1 MKECYFSVIA
11 SFDLQ
16 FSKSNFPSWVFFR
29 FLNSTN
35 FAKSRKAS
43 LRRTFEPVE
52 MFWLPQDKDIDAQIS
67 ETLIRGR
74 M

>member
-16 FSKSNFPSWVFFR
+16 FSKSNIEVFFR

-35 FAKSRKAS
+35 CTKSRKAS
-43 LRRTFEPVE
+43 LRRTFEPIE